1 MTTPTLVAAALSTR
15 SWRMALQR
23 HVRDHEA
30 DLVVEL
36 VRDRFQALAEA
47 VDIVVVDDDTS
58 WLSAPAVTSLTE
70 AGKRVVGLYDPAE
83 SDGYGQRFLRELGV
97 SLVVPADL
105 PVEALVAFLRQ
116 HRPDRCQAMDDR
128 AALELHDDTVPR
140 HKRRILAV
148 GGPAGAG
155 STAVAI
161 GLSQLLAGEPT
172 ILVETDENHPGLAR
186 RLGLAIHPHVVTAVD
201 AVRRAGSSA
210 AGTEDLAVE
219 DCLARPVLGQEAP
232 AFDVVVGLASRDDW
246 SLLRADDALALLE
259 HLSRHWTHVVAKV
272 GSCLEDLPATPR
284 YEVSRQVIG
293 RADRIVGV
301 GDASPIGLL
310 HFVDWL
316 VDAVPLCGNAPI
328 DVVLNRAPSNP
339 ADRGQ
344 LHRELRE
351 IAGDRLSEVIFT
363 PPDRR
368 VGRAGWDAT
377 TIANGPFFRRLET
390 IAGTPTGR
398 WPWRRRVCAPDIGAV
413 ERAS

>member
-1 MTTPTLVAAALSTR
+1 MTAPTLVAAALSTR

-36 VRDRFQALAEA
+36 VRDRFQALADA

-58 WLSAPAVTSLTE
+58 WVSAPVVTSLTE

-83 SDGYGQRFLRELGV
+83 SDGYGQRYLRELGV

-116 HRPDRCQAMDDR
+116 HCPDRSQTMDDR

-140 HKRRILAV
+140 HSRRILAV

-155 STAVAI
+155 STTVAI
-161 GLSQLLAGEPT
+161 GLSQLLAVEPT
-172 ILVETDENHPGLAR
+172 ILVETDENHPGLAQ

-201 AVRRAGSSA
+201 AVRRAGSSPA
-210 AGTEDLAVE
+210 ETEELAVE
-219 DCLARPVLGQEAP
+219 DCLARPVLGQATP
-232 AFDVVVGLASRDDW
+232 AFDVIVGLASRDDW
-246 SLLRADDALALLE
+246 SLLRADDAIALLE

-284 YEVSRQVIG
+284 YEVSRHVIG

-301 GDASPIGLL
+301 GDASPPGLL

-316 VDAVPLCGNAPI
+316 VDAVPLCGDAPI

-339 ADRGQ
+339 AHRGQ
-344 LHRELRE
+344 LHRELLH
-351 IAGDRLSEVIFT
+351 IAGDRLSDVIFT
-363 PPDRR
+363 PADRR

-377 TIANGPFFRRLET
+377 TIAHGPFLRRLEP
-390 IAGTPTGR
+390 IAGTPAGR
-398 WPWRRRVCAPDIGAV
+398 WRWRRRIGAPEMATL
-413 ERAS
+413 ERVS